1 MGPGPGAVCSISLN
15 TALTAEQRAR
25 YQDPDVIREILARS
39 RTIAMVG
46 LSADRQKASF
56 FVASYL
62 RYEGYRIIPVNPR
75 GGEILGERVYPDLRS
90 IPDPVDLVDVFR
102 PASECMA
109 IVEQAIAVGAKAVWT
124 QLRIIDFEAAEKA
137 LAAGLKVVMDKC
149 VKMEHG
155 RYGGS
160 LHWAGMNTEIISA
173 RKPRRI
179 TAL

>member
-1 MGPGPGAVCSISLN
+1 MGLGPGAVCSIDLN
-15 TALTAEQRAR
+15 TTLTTEQRAR
-25 YQDPDVIREILARS
+25 YQDPDTIRERLDTT

-46 LSADRQKASF
+46 LSSDRQKASY

-62 RYEGYRIIPVNPR
+62 RYEGYRILPVNPR
-75 GGEILGERVYPDLRS
+75 GGQVLGERCYPDLRS
-90 IPDPVDLVDVFR
+90 VPEKVDLVDVFR
-102 PASECMA
+102 PGSECLS
-109 IVEQAIAVGAKAVWT
+109 IVEQAIEIGARAVWM

-137 LAAGLKVVMDKC
+137 VAAGLKVVMDRC

-173 RKPRRI
+173 RKPLRVR
-179 TAL
+179 